1 MQRRRGV
8 RTACLAFATT
18 FLLPAASAAQ
28 TGSIAGSVTDETGG
42 VLPGVTVEARS
53 PALIE
58 GVRTSISDGA
68 GLYAI
73 EALRPGTYSVTFT
86 LPGFSTFVRE
96 GIELSSGFAA
106 NVDAQMTVGSIEETV
121 TVSGAS
127 PIIDV
132 QNVTTQDTFTRERF
146 DALPTGKTYWG
157 YAALTPGATS
167 EILGGGHD
175 VGGSIGDTWGH
186 IKIHGSDDT
195 DGDIKWD
202 GFYFTNGIGT
212 GTGTSRLYFPN
223 QAAIQETVMTIAAM
237 DAESRTGGVGV
248 NSIPKEGGNQFS
260 YYVNMSGTNEHMQ
273 NLNWDEELGRRG
285 MLERQVNGIRKI
297 WDYGIGVG
305 GPIVRD
311 RLWFYT
317 AHRWWGSQ
325 SYQPSSF
332 VNLTPHSSIYT
343 PDYDQPVDFDIHQ
356 RDNSLRLTWQASE
369 RHKFNFSRSDQSS
382 CFCNFW
388 SQYGFVDKDASALY
402 TFDPV
407 NLSQASWTMPVTNR
421 LLFQAGASMLKTRAS
436 PKLQPTVRPD
446 DVGIRTFTPFFFVHN
461 TQVVCDATPCLY
473 GEEQHPNFSSRAS
486 VSYVTG
492 SHNLKVGYSHLWL
505 REAHLNVYIHNDLSY
520 DFVAPG
526 VSFGVNQYATPR
538 LSDQR
543 AHEVAVFAQDQ
554 WTIDR
559 LTLNL
564 GVRWDHL
571 NGYIPEQ
578 THPQGR
584 FTDSFTV
591 AAIDGAPYYHDIAPR
606 VGAAYDLF
614 GDGRTAI
621 KGSFG
626 RYVLG
631 IGTNIAQDVNPME
644 SFSVQASRPWNDN
657 LFPFL
662 GLPPGNG
669 DLNPDCDFDNFEA
682 NGECGAIRDPNF
694 GTPVIVNRYRDDLLR
709 GWGTRQ
715 GQWQTSFAVQHELAE
730 GWTIEVGYYR
740 TKFDGFTVIDNLN
753 VTPDDYGEYCI
764 TAPTDP
770 GLRSVSG
777 TQLCNLWTITQAGLD
792 RGEDL
797 VTVPASDFGDKWMD
811 FNGVDFNF
819 SGRLPNGATLAGGLT
834 TGSQTWSE
842 CFVVD
847 NPTQNRPGYCQVSE
861 PWLAGTQFKING
873 SYPLPYDTE
882 VSFVY
887 QNIAGILHEAEYDA
901 LADPAER
908 AFAEAMLGRPV
919 AVGEENVQLLPAG
932 TGFFTSYPTTSAA
945 VASQT
950 FNTIS
955 TQHEPRL
962 NQLDLRFTKIINFG
976 GARVRAWFDI
986 FNIFNANYVSFVDDN
1001 YADNFPRI
1009 TQIMNGRLFKVGG
1022 QYDW

>member
-1 MQRRRGV
+1 M
-8 RTACLAFATT
+8 
-18 FLLPAASAAQ
+18 
-28 TGSIAGSVTDETGG
+28 
-42 VLPGVTVEARS
+42 
-53 PALIE
+53 
-58 GVRTSISDGA
+58 
-68 GLYAI
+68 
-73 EALRPGTYSVTFT
+73 
-86 LPGFSTFVRE
+86 
-96 GIELSSGFAA
+96 
-106 NVDAQMTVGSIEETV
+106 
-121 TVSGAS
+121 
-127 PIIDV
+127 
-132 QNVTTQDTFTRERF
+132 
-146 DALPTGKTYWG
+146 
-157 YAALTPGATS
+157 
-167 EILGGGHD
+167 
-175 VGGSIGDTWGH
+175 
-186 IKIHGSDDT
+186 
-195 DGDIKWD
+195 
-202 GFYFTNGIGT
+202 
-212 GTGTSRLYFPN
+212 
-223 QAAIQETVMTIAAM
+223 
-237 DAESRTGGVGV
+237 
-248 NSIPKEGGNQFS
+248 
-260 YYVNMSGTNEHMQ
+260 
-273 NLNWDEELGRRG
+273 
-285 MLERQVNGIRKI
+285 
-297 WDYGIGVG
+297 
-305 GPIVRD
+305 
-311 RLWFYT
+311 
-317 AHRWWGSQ
+317 
-325 SYQPSSF
+325 
-332 VNLTPHSSIYT
+332 
-343 PDYDQPVDFDIHQ
+343 
-356 RDNSLRLTWQASE
+356 
-369 RHKFNFSRSDQSS
+369 
-382 CFCNFW
+382 
-388 SQYGFVDKDASALY
+388 
-402 TFDPV
+402 
-407 NLSQASWTMPVTNR
+407 
-421 LLFQAGASMLKTRAS
+421 
-436 PKLQPTVRPD
+436 
-446 DVGIRTFTPFFFVHN
+446 
-461 TQVVCDATPCLY
+461 
-473 GEEQHPNFSSRAS
+473 
-486 VSYVTG
+486 
-492 SHNLKVGYSHLWL
+492 
-505 REAHLNVYIHNDLSY
+505 YIHNDLSY

-543 AHEVAVFAQDQ
+543 AHEFAVFAQDQ

-591 AAIDGAPYYHDIAPR
+591 AAIDGAPNYHDIAPR

-669 DLNPDCDFDNFEA
+669 DLNPDCNFDNFEA

-753 VTPDDYGEYCI
+753 ATPDDYGEYCI

-770 GLRSVSG
+770 GLGSVSG
-777 TQLCNLWTITQAGLD
+777 HAALQPLDDHASGAGPR
-792 RGEDL
+792 RGL
-797 VTVPASDFGDKWMD
+797 LTVPASDFGDKWMD

-873 SYPLPYDTE
+873 SYPLPLDTE

-901 LADPAER
+901 LADPVR
-908 AFAEAMLGRPV
+908 SGPSRRPCSGGRWLS
-919 AVGEENVQLLPAG
+919 ARRTCSCCRPAPG
-932 TGFFTSYPTTSAA
+932 SSRRTRRPAPRWRRRRSTPSPRSTSRGSTS
-945 VASQT
+945 
-950 FNTIS
+950 S
-955 TQHEPRL
+955 TCGSPRSC
-962 NQLDLRFTKIINFG
+962 NFG

-986 FNIFNANYVSFVDDN
+986 FNVFNANYVSFVDDN

-1022 QYDW
+1022 QFDW

>member
-1 MQRRRGV
+1 M
-8 RTACLAFATT
+8 
-18 FLLPAASAAQ
+18 
-28 TGSIAGSVTDETGG
+28 
-42 VLPGVTVEARS
+42 
-53 PALIE
+53 
-58 GVRTSISDGA
+58 
-68 GLYAI
+68 
-73 EALRPGTYSVTFT
+73 
-86 LPGFSTFVRE
+86 
-96 GIELSSGFAA
+96 
-106 NVDAQMTVGSIEETV
+106 
-121 TVSGAS
+121 
-127 PIIDV
+127 
-132 QNVTTQDTFTRERF
+132 
-146 DALPTGKTYWG
+146 
-157 YAALTPGATS
+157 
-167 EILGGGHD
+167 
-175 VGGSIGDTWGH
+175 
-186 IKIHGSDDT
+186 
-195 DGDIKWD
+195 
-202 GFYFTNGIGT
+202 
-212 GTGTSRLYFPN
+212 
-223 QAAIQETVMTIAAM
+223 
-237 DAESRTGGVGV
+237 
-248 NSIPKEGGNQFS
+248 
-260 YYVNMSGTNEHMQ
+260 
-273 NLNWDEELGRRG
+273 
-285 MLERQVNGIRKI
+285 
-297 WDYGIGVG
+297 
-305 GPIVRD
+305 
-311 RLWFYT
+311 
-317 AHRWWGSQ
+317 
-325 SYQPSSF
+325 
-332 VNLTPHSSIYT
+332 
-343 PDYDQPVDFDIHQ
+343 
-356 RDNSLRLTWQASE
+356 
-369 RHKFNFSRSDQSS
+369 
-382 CFCNFW
+382 
-388 SQYGFVDKDASALY
+388 
-402 TFDPV
+402 
-407 NLSQASWTMPVTNR
+407 
-421 LLFQAGASMLKTRAS
+421 
-436 PKLQPTVRPD
+436 
-446 DVGIRTFTPFFFVHN
+446 
-461 TQVVCDATPCLY
+461 
-473 GEEQHPNFSSRAS
+473 
-486 VSYVTG
+486 SYVTG

-505 REAHLNVYIHNDLSY
+505 REAHLNVYIHNHLSY

-543 AHEVAVFAQDQ
+543 AHEFAVFAQDQ

-591 AAIDGAPYYHDIAPR
+591 AAIDGAPNYHDIAPR

-715 GQWQTSFAVQHELAE
+715 GQWQTSVAVQHELAE

-770 GLRSVSG
+770 GLGSVSG

-797 VTVPASDFGDKWMD
+797 LTVPASDFGDKWMD

-861 PWLAGTQFKING
+861 PWGAATQFKING

-887 QNIAGILHEAEYDA
+887 QNIAGIMHEAEYDA

-919 AVGEENVQLLPAG
+919 AVGEENVQPPPGGHRVLHVVPDHERRGGLADVQHHLHAARAAAQPARPAVHEDHQLRRVPRARLVRHLQHLQRELRLVRGRQLRGQLPAHH
-932 TGFFTSYPTTSAA
+932 AD
-945 VASQT
+945 
-950 FNTIS
+950 
-955 TQHEPRL
+955 HERPPVQGRRPVRL
-962 NQLDLRFTKIINFG
+962 VGPGGRGLRPPPATRNPPDLFAKH
-976 GARVRAWFDI
+976 A
-986 FNIFNANYVSFVDDN
+986 
-1001 YADNFPRI
+1001 
-1009 TQIMNGRLFKVGG
+1009 
-1022 QYDW
+1022 

>member
-1 MQRRRGV
+1 
-8 RTACLAFATT
+8 
-18 FLLPAASAAQ
+18 
-28 TGSIAGSVTDETGG
+28 
-42 VLPGVTVEARS
+42 
-53 PALIE
+53 
-58 GVRTSISDGA
+58 
-68 GLYAI
+68 
-73 EALRPGTYSVTFT
+73 
-86 LPGFSTFVRE
+86 
-96 GIELSSGFAA
+96 
-106 NVDAQMTVGSIEETV
+106 
-121 TVSGAS
+121 
-127 PIIDV
+127 
-132 QNVTTQDTFTRERF
+132 
-146 DALPTGKTYWG
+146 
-157 YAALTPGATS
+157 
-167 EILGGGHD
+167 
-175 VGGSIGDTWGH
+175 
-186 IKIHGSDDT
+186 
-195 DGDIKWD
+195 
-202 GFYFTNGIGT
+202 
-212 GTGTSRLYFPN
+212 
-223 QAAIQETVMTIAAM
+223 
-237 DAESRTGGVGV
+237 
-248 NSIPKEGGNQFS
+248 
-260 YYVNMSGTNEHMQ
+260 
-273 NLNWDEELGRRG
+273 
-285 MLERQVNGIRKI
+285 
-297 WDYGIGVG
+297 
-305 GPIVRD
+305 
-311 RLWFYT
+311 
-317 AHRWWGSQ
+317 
-325 SYQPSSF
+325 
-332 VNLTPHSSIYT
+332 
-343 PDYDQPVDFDIHQ
+343 
-356 RDNSLRLTWQASE
+356 
-369 RHKFNFSRSDQSS
+369 
-382 CFCNFW
+382 
-388 SQYGFVDKDASALY
+388 
-402 TFDPV
+402 
-407 NLSQASWTMPVTNR
+407 MPVTNR

-657 LFPFL
+657 LFTFL

-770 GLRSVSG
+770 GLGSVSG
-777 TQLCNLWTITQAGLD
+777 TQLWQPLDHHAGRARPRRGPRHRAGLGLRRQVD
-792 RGEDL
+792 GLQRGRLQLQWPAAQRGHAGRRSDHRLADL
-797 VTVPASDFGDKWMD
+797 ERVLRRRQSDPEPAGVLPGLGAVESGHAVQDQRQLPAAPTTPRCRSSTRTSPASCTRP
-811 FNGVDFNF
+811 
-819 SGRLPNGATLAGGLT
+819 STTRSRTRL
-834 TGSQTWSE
+834 
-842 CFVVD
+842 
-847 NPTQNRPGYCQVSE
+847 
-861 PWLAGTQFKING
+861 
-873 SYPLPYDTE
+873 
-882 VSFVY
+882 
-887 QNIAGILHEAEYDA
+887 
-901 LADPAER
+901 ER
-908 AFAEAMLGRPV
+908 AAFAEAMLGRPV

-962 NQLDLRFTKIINFG
+962 NQLDLRFTKIINFS

-1022 QYDW
+1022 QFDW